1 MRTSNKLSSSIK
13 LIRPL
18 LEIKKLQLIK
28 ISKLIFGKYYE
39 DPTNVNTKYLRTRI
53 RNFRKTLEKSGI
65 SYDQIFQS
73 IKNLA
78 SSRDTIDLYLNKFFG
93 DIVKKQKNKT
103 LIDFKKYDYLNLEM
117 KARVLNKTIKE
128 LNNSYYGLRTK
139 KIYNLI
145 DHLKLKKKGYS
156 LGSTPN

>member
-73 IKNLA
+73 IK
-78 SSRDTIDLYLNKFFG
+78 KFS
-93 DIVKKQKNKT
+93 
-103 LIDFKKYDYLNLEM
+103 
-117 KARVLNKTIKE
+117 IK
-128 LNNSYYGLRTK
+128 
-139 KIYNLI
+139 
-145 DHLKLKKKGYS
+145 
-156 LGSTPN
+156 